1 MALTRFQRTLCRLLA
16 DHRIRSGESYVAG
29 GVALNELL
37 GGSRVSRD
45 IDLFHDTEEAVEA
58 SWTADRLLLEQ
69 AGYEVRV
76 LRERPGFVEAEIS
89 DGGETVRM
97 EWVRDSAYR
106 FFPLVEHPELGLAL
120 HPFDLA
126 TNKVLALVGRRAA
139 RDWIDILQCDL
150 SLQPLGY
157 LAWAACGKDPGFSP
171 ASILE
176 HAGRTGRFS
185 SEEIAELSF
194 AGAPPEPSKLAHRW
208 HLALE
213 ASHEVI
219 KLLPAEHAGTCVL
232 SGSSELCR
240 LASDDLLLA
249 LERGEIRFRT
259 GSIRGVLPNLRPR

>member
-1 MALTRFQRTLCRLLA
+1 MALTAFQRAVCRLLA
-16 DHRIRSGESYVAG
+16 EHRIRTGESYVAG

-37 GGSRVSRD
+37 GGDRVSRD
-45 IDLFHDTEEAVEA
+45 IDLFHDTEEAVEH
-58 SWTADRLLLEQ
+58 SWTTDRSRLDS

-76 LRERPGFVEAEIS
+76 VRERPGFVEAEIS
-89 DGGETVRM
+89 KDSDAVRM

-126 TNKVLALVGRRAA
+126 TNKVLALVGRREA

-213 ASHEVI
+213 VAHGVI
-219 KLLPAEHAGTCVL
+219 DLLPAEHAGACVL
-232 SGSSELCR
+232 SEGSDLCR
-240 LASDDLLLA
+240 LGPEDLLPA
-249 LERGEIRFRT
+249 LERGGIRFRT
-259 GSIRGVLPNLRPR
+259 GSIRGVLPSLRP